1 MTRADLPPGALGDV
15 LLRAADPDGYQRWAD
30 QIRHTGYC
38 THPIRLS
45 GQSLT
50 VEEATGAITSV
61 FDTDGEPDRML
72 LKACGSRR
80 ATVCRPCSEIYRIDS
95 WQLVAAGLRGGK
107 GIPDTVDGHPRL
119 FVTLTAPSFGAVHSR
134 REVAGKVQPC
144 ASRRGH
150 CPHGVRLGC
159 GHRHRLDDPLV
170 GQPLCPGCFDYA
182 GAVLWN
188 ASVGELWRRTTI
200 AIQRQLARLAG
211 LPVRQLASVVRVAF
225 TRVGEY
231 QARGLVHVHAVLRL
245 DAAPSPAQP
254 DTCLPPPATFTA
266 GLLADAVR
274 AAVPRVAAPVPAAD
288 ADTAGSVGWGAQL
301 DVRAIPDTRD
311 TPEGANGVAGYVAK
325 YATKS
330 SDGKGALDHRLRTA
344 DEIAELDV
352 NDHLRRLVSTAWIL
366 GGRPH
371 LAELRLRAWAHTL
384 GFRGHWASRSRR
396 YSTTLKALRLARQAW
411 HRRHVAPPDRATV
424 RVGQWRYHGRGH
436 RTAGDAWLAA
446 TAGQNARQARELA
459 RLDRH
464 LAAAA

>member
-1 MTRADLPPGALGDV
+1 M
-15 LLRAADPDGYQRWAD
+15 
-30 QIRHTGYC
+30 
-38 THPIRLS
+38 
-45 GQSLT
+45 
-50 VEEATGAITSV
+50 
-61 FDTDGEPDRML
+61 
-72 LKACGSRR
+72 
-80 ATVCRPCSEIYRIDS
+80 
-95 WQLVAAGLRGGK
+95 
-107 GIPDTVDGHPRL
+107 
-119 FVTLTAPSFGAVHSR
+119 
-134 REVAGKVQPC
+134 
-144 ASRRGH
+144 
-150 CPHGVRLGC
+150 VRL
-159 GHRHRLDDPLV
+159 
-170 GQPLCPGCFDYA
+170 
-182 GAVLWN
+182 
-188 ASVGELWRRTTI
+188 
-200 AIQRQLARLAG
+200 
-211 LPVRQLASVVRVAF
+211 AF
-225 TRVGEY
+225 TRVAEY

-245 DAAPSPAQP
+245 DAAPSPTQP

-288 ADTAGSVGWGAQL
+288 ADTAGSVVWGAQL
-301 DVRAIPDTRD
+301 DVRAIPDSQD

-330 SDGKGALDHRLRTA
+330 SDGKGALDHRLRTP

-411 HRRHVAPPDRATV
+411 HRRHVAPPDTATV
-424 RVGQWRYHGRGH
+424 RVGQWRYLGRGH

-446 TAGQNARQARELA
+446 TAGQNARQARELS

>member
-1 MTRADLPPGALGDV
+1 M
-15 LLRAADPDGYQRWAD
+15 
-30 QIRHTGYC
+30 
-38 THPIRLS
+38 
-45 GQSLT
+45 
-50 VEEATGAITSV
+50 
-61 FDTDGEPDRML
+61 
-72 LKACGSRR
+72 
-80 ATVCRPCSEIYRIDS
+80 
-95 WQLVAAGLRGGK
+95 
-107 GIPDTVDGHPRL
+107 
-119 FVTLTAPSFGAVHSR
+119 
-134 REVAGKVQPC
+134 
-144 ASRRGH
+144 
-150 CPHGVRLGC
+150 VRL
-159 GHRHRLDDPLV
+159 
-170 GQPLCPGCFDYA
+170 
-182 GAVLWN
+182 
-188 ASVGELWRRTTI
+188 
-200 AIQRQLARLAG
+200 
-211 LPVRQLASVVRVAF
+211 AF
-225 TRVGEY
+225 TRVAEY

-245 DAAPSPAQP
+245 DAAPSPTQP
-254 DTCLPPPATFTA
+254 DACLPPPATFTA

-274 AAVPRVAAPVPAAD
+274 AAVPRVSAPVPAAD
-288 ADTAGSVGWGAQL
+288 TDATGSVVWGAQL
-301 DVRAIPDTRD
+301 DVRAIPDTQD

-411 HRRHVAPPDRATV
+411 HRRHVAPPDTATV
-424 RVGQWRYHGRGH
+424 RVGQWRYLGRGH

-446 TAGQNARQARELA
+446 TAGQNARQARELS

>member
-1 MTRADLPPGALGDV
+1 MTHINMPPGTLGDV
-15 LLRAADPDGYQRWAD
+15 LRRAADPDGYQRWAD

-38 THPIRLS
+38 THPIRLC

-50 VEEATGAITSV
+50 VEEATGAITGV

-80 ATVCRPCSEIYRIDS
+80 ATVCRPCSQVYRVDS
-95 WQLVAAGLRGGK
+95 WHLVAAGLRGGK
-107 GIPDTVDGHPRL
+107 GIPASVERHPRL

-134 REVAGKVQPC
+134 REVAGQVQPC
-144 ASRRGH
+144 APRRGR
-150 CPHGVRLGC
+150 CPHGVHLRC
-159 GHRHRLDDPLV
+159 GHRHHRDDPLL
-170 GQPLCPGCFDYA
+170 GQPLCPGCFDYT

-200 AIQRQLARLAG
+200 AVQRQLAQLAG
-211 LPVRQLASVVRVAF
+211 LPVRQLAGVARLAF
-225 TRVGEY
+225 TRVAEY
-231 QARGLVHVHAVLRL
+231 QTRGLVHVHAVLRL
-245 DAAPSPAQP
+245 DAAPPP
-254 DTCLPPPATFTA
+254 THPEVCLPPPATFTA

-274 AAVPRVAAPVPAAD
+274 AAVPRISAPAPM
-288 ADTAGSVGWGAQL
+288 ADTDTTGSVMWGPQL
-301 DVRAIPDTRD
+301 DVRAIPNTEN

-330 SDGKGALDHRLRTA
+330 SDGEGALDHRLRTL

-371 LAELRLRAWAHTL
+371 LAALRLRAWAHTL

-396 YSTTLKALRLARQAW
+396 YSTTLNALRIARQIW
-411 HRRHVAPPDRATV
+411 HRRHVAAPDTATV
-424 RVGQWRYHGRGH
+424 RVGQWRYLGRGH
-436 RTAGDAWLAA
+436 RNPGDAWLAG
-446 TAGQNARQARELA
+446 TAGRNARQARDLS

-464 LAAAA
+464 LPAAA